1 MCSIIYTEK
10 SIYNL
15 QEISLYILQDNSFQA
30 KKVIDSIKYSIS
42 YLESF
47 PFLWKEV
54 KNWFRQIVEK
64 EYKYRIIYKVE
75 KEIVY
80 IVSIFKY
87 KDFL

>member
-1 MCSIIYTEK
+1 MYKIRFFDTAIK
-10 SIYNL
+10 DLN
-15 QEISLYILQDNSFQA
+15 EISVYISLDNPLQS
-30 KKVIDSIKYSIS
+30 KIVLDSIKSSID
-42 YLESF
+42 YLQTF
-47 PFLWKEV
+47 PYLWKEV
-54 KNWFRQIVEK
+54 KNWFRQIIEK